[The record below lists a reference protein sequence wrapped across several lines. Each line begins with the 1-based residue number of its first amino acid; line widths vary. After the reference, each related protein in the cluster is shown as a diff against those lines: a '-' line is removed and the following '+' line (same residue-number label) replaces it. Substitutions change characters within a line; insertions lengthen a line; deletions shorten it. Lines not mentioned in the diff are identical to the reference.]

1 MIVLAL
7 ATGNKIA
14 IAVMGAIFIAF
25 ALVSSFVLPRRSPNF
40 PNRNVAVYVVA
51 TVVLFAA
58 MLTTILVFG
67 VEEESGSDEARAA
80 ETSSETGED
89 ASNDT
94 GVETERGDEP
104 GATETQTGTTETETK
119 PETEPG
125 GSGGGAEGAT
135 GDAAA
140 GKKVFESAGCT
151 GCHTLE
157 AAGSSGNVGPN
168 LDQAKP
174 DRDLIHLR
182 VTNGKG
188 PMPPFKGQLSDKQI
202 ADVVEFVYSS
212 THG

>member
-7 ATGNKIA
+7 ATENKIA

-40 PNRNVAVYVVA
+40 PNRKVGLYAVV

-58 MLTTILVFG
+58 MLATILVFG
-67 VEEESGSDEARAA
+67 VEEEAGSNEARAA

-89 ASNDT
+89 ASDDT
-94 GVETERGDEP
+94 GIETERGDEP
-104 GATETQTGTTETETK
+104 GATETQTGTTETETT

-125 GSGGGAEGAT
+125 GSGGGAEDAT
-135 GDAAA
+135 GNAAA

-168 LDQAKP
+168 LDEAKP

-188 PMPPFKGQLSDKQI
+188 AMPPFKGQLSEKQI
-202 ADVVEFVYSS
+202 EDVTEFVYSS
-212 THG
+212 TNG

>member
-1 MIVLAL
+1 MVVFAL
-7 ATGNKIA
+7 ARSHEIA
-14 IAVMGAIFIAF
+14 IAAMGAVFIAF
-25 ALVSSFVLPRRSPNF
+25 ALVSSFVLPRRNPNF
-40 PNRNVAVYVVA
+40 PNRHVGLYVVG
-51 TVVLFAA
+51 TLVLFAA

-67 VEEESGSDEARAA
+67 AEDEAGVEAGAAATSSGAGEDTSDDTGIDKKPEESAGTQS
-80 ETSSETGED
+80 
-89 ASNDT
+89 
-94 GVETERGDEP
+94 TEST
-104 GATETQTGTTETETK
+104 A
-119 PETEPG
+119 
-125 GSGGGAEGAT
+125 GGGEAT

-174 DRDLIHLR
+174 DRALIHLR
-182 VTNGKG
+182 VTKGKG
-188 PMPPFKGQLSDKQI
+188 PMPPFQGQLSDKQI

>member
-1 MIVLAL
+1 MIVFAL
-7 ATGNKIA
+7 ATGHKIA
-14 IAVMGAIFIAF
+14 IAGMGAIFIAF

-40 PNRNVAVYVVA
+40 PNRNVGLYVLA

-67 VEEESGSDEARAA
+67 VEEEAEGKGEARAA
-80 ETSSETGED
+80 ETSSGNGED
-89 ASNDT
+89 ASDDT

-104 GATETQTGTTETETK
+104 GATETQ
-119 PETEPG
+119 PG
-125 GSGGGAEGAT
+125 GPSGGADEET

-140 GKKVFESAGCT
+140 GKKVFASAGCS
-151 GCHTLE
+151 GCHTLA

-168 LDQAKP
+168 LDEAKP
-174 DRDLIHLR
+174 DRDLIHDR

-188 PMPPFKGQLSDKQI
+188 PMPPFKGQLSEKQI
-202 ADVVEFVYSS
+202 EDVVAFVYSS

>member
-1 MIVLAL
+1 MIVFAL
-7 ATGNKIA
+7 ATSHEIA
-14 IAVMGAIFIAF
+14 IAVMGAIFISF
-25 ALVSSFVLPRRSPNF
+25 ALISSFVLPRRNPNF
-40 PNRNVAVYVVA
+40 PNRHVGLYVVG
-51 TVVLFAA
+51 TLVLFAA

-67 VEEESGSDEARAA
+67 VEEDAGVEAGAA
-80 ETSSETGED
+80 VTSSGAGED
-89 ASNDT
+89 TSDDT
-94 GVETERGDEP
+94 GIDKKPNES
-104 GATETQTGTTETETK
+104 TGTTESTA
-119 PETEPG
+119 
-125 GSGGGAEGAT
+125 GGGEAT

-174 DRDLIHLR
+174 DRALIHLR
-182 VTNGKG
+182 VTKGKG
-188 PMPPFKGQLSDKQI
+188 PMPPFEGQLSDKQI

>member
-7 ATGNKIA
+7 ATENKIA
-14 IAVMGAIFIAF
+14 IAAMGAIFIAF

-40 PNRNVAVYVVA
+40 PNRKVGVYVVV
-51 TVVLFAA
+51 TVALFAA
-58 MLTTILVFG
+58 MLTTIIVFG
-67 VEEESGSDEARAA
+67 VEEEPAGGEARAA

-89 ASNDT
+89 ASDDT

-104 GATETQTGTTETETK
+104 GATETQTGATET
-119 PETEPG
+119 ETEPG
-125 GSGGGAEGAT
+125 GSGGGGQGAT

-140 GKKVFESAGCT
+140 GKQVFASAGCT

-182 VTNGKG
+182 VTKGKG
-188 PMPPFKGQLSDKQI
+188 AMPPFKGQLSDEQI

>member
-1 MIVLAL
+1 MIVFAL
-7 ATGNKIA
+7 ATGHKIA
-14 IAVMGAIFIAF
+14 IGVMGAIFIAF
-25 ALVSSFVLPRRSPNF
+25 ALVSSFVLPRRNPNF
-40 PNRNVAVYVVA
+40 PNRNVGLYVLA

-67 VEEESGSDEARAA
+67 VEEESD
-80 ETSSETGED
+80 
-89 ASNDT
+89 DT
-94 GVETERGDEP
+94 GVDTEPE
-104 GATETQTGTTETETK
+104 GATETQ
-119 PETEPG
+119 PG
-125 GSGGGAEGAT
+125 GPSGSADEPT

-140 GKKVFESAGCT
+140 GKKIFASAGCT

-174 DRDLIHLR
+174 DRDLIHER

-188 PMPPFKGQLSDKQI
+188 PMPPFKGQLSERQI
-202 ADVVEFVYSS
+202 ADVAEFVYSS